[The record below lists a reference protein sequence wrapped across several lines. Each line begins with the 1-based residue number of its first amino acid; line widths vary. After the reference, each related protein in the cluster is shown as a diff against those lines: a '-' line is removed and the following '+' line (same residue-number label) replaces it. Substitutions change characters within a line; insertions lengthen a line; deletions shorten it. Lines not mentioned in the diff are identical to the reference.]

1 MASKK
6 KKKRNLTKPWHLW
19 CLYSHIHIHTHHT
32 YRQVVNESHPR
43 RRVVIH
49 TVIINEGC
57 RFEASLSYTA
67 RACLKGNNK
76 NRSQQHQVRGLR
88 RLRSLPPRQMISLIP
103 GAHVGRGEPTF
114 RSCLLTSMCMLWHV
128 SPPQTSSNKRGTS
141 FDSQEQK
148 TSFLVPLTMEMLK
161 KSILLFIFSSDKT
174 VTEIR
179 GGISTEQVPTS

>member
-128 SPPQTSSNKRGTS
+128 SPPKQAATREAPHLILKSRRLP
-141 FDSQEQK
+141 
-148 TSFLVPLTMEMLK
+148 FLFH
-161 KSILLFIFSSDKT
+161 LLWKC
-174 VTEIR
+174 
-179 GGISTEQVPTS
+179 